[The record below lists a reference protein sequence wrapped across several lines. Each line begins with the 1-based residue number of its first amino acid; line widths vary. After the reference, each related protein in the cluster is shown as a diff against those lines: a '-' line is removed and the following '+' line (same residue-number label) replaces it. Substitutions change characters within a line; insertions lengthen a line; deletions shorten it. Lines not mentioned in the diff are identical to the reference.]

1 MPNYYKPGVWNVI
14 CDVCGFEYKS
24 DELRKRWDGLMVC
37 QHDWE
42 PRHPQDLL
50 RVPREDVSVPWTRP
64 VSTELFV
71 SFDIVTED
79 GTSLATEG
87 GTTITYLP

>member
-1 MPNYYKPGVWNVI
+1 MRNYYKPGVWNVV

-37 QHDWE
+37 KHDWE

-50 RVPREDVSVPWTRP
+50 RVPRENPSVPWARQEP
-64 VSTELFV
+64 ADVFVDFSLVTE
-71 SFDIVTED
+71 DGTQIVTED
-79 GTSLATEG
+79 GTV
-87 GTTITYLP
+87 ITYLS